1 MIWSGKELTKWISNV
16 GVEQIQPNG
25 IDLTVREI
33 YTFEGSGALMRS
45 GRQIPKYRELRS
57 DTWFLDVGAYLV
69 RYNEYIRIPQNAVAI
84 VLPRSSL
91 LRMGATIYTA
101 LWDSGYE
108 GRGIGL
114 LQVFNP
120 KGIRLERGARI
131 AQIIF
136 ISARSSGVY
145 TGRWKGEK

>member
-33 YTFEGSGALMRS
+33 YTFEESGALMRS

-136 ISARSSGVY
+136 ISARSSSVY
-145 TGRWKGEK
+145 TGKWKGEK

>member
-1 MIWSGKELTKWISNV
+1 MIWSGKELMKWISNV
-16 GVEQIQPNG
+16 GAEQIQPNG
-25 IDLTVREI
+25 IDLTIREV
-33 YTFEGSGALMRS
+33 YTFEESGALTRS
-45 GRQIPKYRELRS
+45 ERRIPKYRELKS
-57 DTWFLDVGAYLV
+57 DTWFLEMGTYLV

-120 KGIRLERGARI
+120 KGIKLERGARI

-136 ISARSSGVY
+136 ISARSSGAY
-145 TGRWKGEK
+145 RGRWKGEK